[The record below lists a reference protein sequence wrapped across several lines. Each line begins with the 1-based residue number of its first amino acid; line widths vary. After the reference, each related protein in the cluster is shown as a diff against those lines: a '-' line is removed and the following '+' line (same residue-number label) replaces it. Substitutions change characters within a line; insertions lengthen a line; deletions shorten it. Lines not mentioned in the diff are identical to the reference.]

1 MTAHSGVTP
10 RAGSP
15 KRRAGVIR
23 RRDIKYGWFFAAP
36 GVIFFSLFYL
46 YPLGRALYISFH
58 RWSLLSAPRFIGL
71 GNYERLLRDPEFFNS
86 LKVTFYYTFGT
97 VIPIWILAL
106 GLALIFNE
114 NFRWKQFYLTVY
126 YLPAVITL
134 TVWSL
139 IWLLMYHPASG
150 LLTLFTRPLGFDFIR
165 WLNDPQLAMPSL
177 IILSVWKGTPFY
189 MIFFLAGLRSIP
201 VDYYEAAMVDGAT
214 WLQRFRFVTLPLLSP
229 VVLFVAVLSIIVA
242 FQVFTPVFVLTKGG
256 PGSATRVMP
265 YFIIQNGF
273 DFLRMGY
280 ASAASFV
287 LLAILMGLTF
297 IQFRVLGSRSR

>member
-1 MTAHSGVTP
+1 MAVSSEMDTTTLSQP
-10 RAGSP
+10 
-15 KRRAGVIR
+15 RRAGVVR
-23 RRDIKYGWFFAAP
+23 QREIKYGWLFASPAI
-36 GVIFFSLFYL
+36 IFFSLFYL

-58 RWSLLSAPRFIGL
+58 RWSLLSQPKFIGL
-71 GNYERLLRDPEFFNS
+71 GNYARLFTDPEFLNS

-106 GLALIFNE
+106 ALALIFHE

-126 YLPAVITL
+126 YMPAVITL

-139 IWLLMYHPASG
+139 VWLLMYHPASG
-150 LLTLFTRPLGFDFIR
+150 LLTLFTKPLGFEFIR
-165 WLNDPQLAMPSL
+165 WLNDPSLAMPSL
-177 IILSVWKGTPFY
+177 ILLSIWKGTPFY

-201 VDYYEAAMVDGAT
+201 ATYYEAAMVDGAT
-214 WLQRFRFVTLPLLSP
+214 WLQRFWHITLPLLRP
-229 VVLFVAVLSIIVA
+229 VMLFVAVFSIIVA
-242 FQVFTPVFVLTKGG
+242 FQVFTPVFVLTQGG

-265 YFIIQNGF
+265 YFIVQNAF

-287 LLAILMGLTF
+287 LLLILMGLTF
-297 IQFRVLGSRSR
+297 IQFRAIGPQSD

>member
-1 MTAHSGVTP
+1 MAANLSTDTGPLH
-10 RAGSP
+10 P

-46 YPLGRALYISFH
+46 YPLGRALFISFNK
-58 RWSLLSAPRFIGL
+58 WSLLSQPKFIGM

-139 IWLLMYHPASG
+139 VWLLMYHPASG
-150 LLTLFTRPLGFDFIR
+150 LLTMFTRPLGFDFVR
-165 WLNDPQLAMPSL
+165 WLNDPQLAMPAL
-177 IILSVWKGTPFY
+177 ILLSVWKGMPFY

-214 WLQRFRFVTLPLLSP
+214 WIQRFRHITFPLLRP
-229 VVLFVAVLSIIVA
+229 VILFVAVLSIIVA
-242 FQVFTPVFVLTKGG
+242 FQVFTPVFILTKGG
-256 PGSATRVMP
+256 PGSATRVIP

-287 LLAILMGLTF
+287 LLLILMSLTL
-297 IQFRVLGSRSR
+297 IQFRVLGSQSS